1 MAKRKRQDL
10 DRVTINLYPGD
21 LEWLQAVHT
30 PPGAGP
36 IIRELVRKYREG
48 MTVEAEGRIELR
60 ELGR

>member
-36 IIRELVRKYREG
+36 IIRELVRNYRLG
-48 MTVEAEGRIELR
+48 REAEAQERISLR
-60 ELGR
+60 EMGR